1 MDADNQLRHEIVEL
15 IQRYGVETNMT
26 VYQAIGLLEVVKR
39 DLLKLLEL
47 AQE

>member
-1 MDADNQLRHEIVEL
+1 MDADNQLRHAIVEL
-15 IQRYGVETNMT
+15 IQRYGVKHNMT

-39 DLLKLLEL
+39 DLLKMLEQ